1 MKTIKASLIAVLSIT
16 LGLFQSNAEETTPAA
31 TPTAPAAAQE
41 EQRVLYDLERSDRE
55 SWDVSGEEV
64 TAELLSDMLMLHLG
78 ANIGWAAP
86 AKPGPYLAGGTVEV
100 ELGKGRGG
108 NLICQ
113 LETFH
118 KDGIYIKGYNL
129 FRVEGTGEST
139 HNIKLDEVIP
149 AEKRDEIKL
158 CRLKFWLEGEGAE
171 FDILTAKLSNP
182 RQFLRDGIQTV
193 AVINGET
200 PYREDFAM
208 EVAKEGKS
216 LKLNN
221 KEGSE
226 TASVL
231 LETTVPLQGKE
242 VIGLEVGALKDGEI
256 TVQVLFF
263 KEGQIT
269 GQLTLVDQIRS
280 TGYYEMPFS
289 AIERKIPAGSDG
301 FAAKLWMHGKG
312 AEALIDGIL
321 IGRDS
326 AAGGDTGAAAN
337 TDSAAPTASIEPEV
351 AEVVTAE

>member
-1 MKTIKASLIAVLSIT
+1 MKATSLIAGLSLT
-16 LGLFQSNAEETTPAA
+16 LGLFVSPIQAEE
-31 TPTAPAAAQE
+31 AAQQ
-41 EQRVLYDLERSDRE
+41 EQRVLYNLHRGDRDT
-55 SWDVSGEEV
+55 WDVSGEEV
-64 TAELLSDMLMLHLG
+64 TAEVLSDMLMLHLG

-86 AKPGPYLAGGTVEV
+86 VKPGPYLPGGTVEV
-100 ELGKGRGG
+100 ELGRGQGG

-118 KDGIYIKGYNL
+118 KDGVYIKGYNL
-129 FRVEGTGEST
+129 FRAEGVGETS
-139 HNIKLDEVIP
+139 HNISLDEVIP

-171 FDILTAKLSNP
+171 FDILNATLTNP
-182 RQFLRDGIQTV
+182 RQFLRDGIETV
-193 AVINGET
+193 AVINSEA

-208 EVAKEGKS
+208 EVAKEGNS
-216 LKLNN
+216 LKLSN
-221 KEGSE
+221 KDGSE

-231 LETTVPLQGKE
+231 IETTVPLKGKE

-269 GQLTLVDQIRS
+269 GQLTLVDQIRN

-289 AIERKIPAGSDG
+289 AIERKIPADSDG
-301 FAAKLWMHGKG
+301 FATKIWMHGKG

-321 IGRDS
+321 IGRDLS
-326 AAGGDTGAAAN
+326 DAGSTP
-337 TDSAAPTASIEPEV
+337 SE
-351 AEVVTAE
+351 TAEAETAEEAAVTTAATDTLAAE